1 MSCIESSE
9 NGSTPFAIDHS
20 LCSRMIVILEKSSIP
35 WRCQSPYHHRWQTCH
50 IQVSPYL
57 FSTFHM
63 MSTFE
68 KTTCRHCSI
77 LRSLMSWPALRVSP
91 YLFAAHWTS
100 SEVRSDFQIWVSP
113 EVSDAVEGSTFG
125 SLTRYRDTACVI
137 GFDFAVTLSSPAS
150 PCVLFDIASRLL
162 MELKWL
168 MLKRTQKMVPITTC
182 EISLCQ
188 YVCELCTWF
197 GSWVQIDS
205 IKQPI
210 KSNSVG
216 SGNVSQCKASSLYDH
231 LDHCFIVFKDVQQSF
246 LTRRIHVRGNKSTLS
261 RSSIFPRIFFR
272 AGDVDKSPCT
282 CSLWFVSPW
291 RTATIRS
298 HKSSAGFPTNNCV
311 QGNDLLFCWTVRNWS
326 LFLAHSSYGTNVWLP
341 KTQCSSRSGFWILK
355 IFLQNQSLETI
366 PICIVLQ
373 CFPHDNIVCVHLYDE
388 CKRSNDKIVGHM
400 FWSILWL
407 IVQICFLA
415 IEYQVFQYVPNI
427 SISKQFESIVLTSLP
442 RISILL
448 LKNDGRQGMELI
460 LCRVV
465 ESSCLPTHNIVPH
478 ISWHD
483 PSEHGN
489 FQLLLRKYWTQTWFW
504 NCQHCLCLCHS
515 IFEYIPGK
523 HGQGMMLVL
532 PNRLLCLTLS
542 TSV

>member
-1 MSCIESSE
+1 MQ
-9 NGSTPFAIDHS
+9 
-20 LCSRMIVILEKSSIP
+20 SREARSDPSRGIVIPHASSALILL
-35 WRCQSPYHHRWQTCH
+35 WLFLHRH
-50 IQVSPYL
+50 LLVF
-57 FSTFHM
+57 FSTSLQGCWWSWNGWCWNEHKRWFQSQRVKFPFVS
-63 MSTFE
+63 MS
-68 KTTCRHCSI
+68 
-77 LRSLMSWPALRVSP
+77 
-91 YLFAAHWTS
+91 
-100 SEVRSDFQIWVSP
+100 
-113 EVSDAVEGSTFG
+113 
-125 SLTRYRDTACVI
+125 
-137 GFDFAVTLSSPAS
+137 AS
-150 PCVLFDIASRLL
+150 CVLDLDLGSKLILSNNQSRATLWVL
-162 MELKWL
+162 E
-168 MLKRTQKMVPITTC
+168 TC
-182 EISLCQ
+182 L
-188 YVCELCTWF
+188 
-197 GSWVQIDS
+197 
-205 IKQPI
+205 
-210 KSNSVG
+210 
-216 SGNVSQCKASSLYDH
+216 NVRASSLYDH

-326 LFLAHSSYGTNVWLP
+326 LFLAHSSYWNKCMTSKNAVFLQ
-341 KTQCSSRSGFWILK
+341 KWILNPQDL
-355 IFLQNQSLETI
+355 LQNQSLETI